1 MQLSE
6 HPFGHVCLDSMLML
20 LLNGAVLPK
29 AHEDPLLQL
38 TPYPRQTELAHA
50 SEGVFS
56 VVHSDYSITDSRV
69 LNRIDRL
76 L

>member
-1 MQLSE
+1 MTTGDKHLNQTFMQLSE

-50 SEGVFS
+50 SGGRFQCGS
-56 VVHSDYSITDSRV
+56 
-69 LNRIDRL
+69 
-76 L
+76 